1 MKMQQFYNLL
11 ATLAMI
17 FLLIGSVG
25 TLSAQAQSTVS
36 GEVKDESGTALIG
49 ANVVLKGTNKGAL
62 TDANGKFTIAGVAQ
76 GKYTLTISF
85 VGYKTISQEI
95 DVNASAI
102 TVNITSVSDP
112 LALDEVVVTGTFDQR
127 TKLESSIAIT
137 TMNPSVIDQRL
148 PRGTGDL
155 LQAVPGVWVD
165 NSAGEVGTKVVA
177 RGLLPVGNDQIGFQY
192 VSLQEEGLPVMGSQI
207 GFAVIDMFHRNDA
220 NTLRMEAI
228 RGGSASI
235 AVANAPGGIFNFIS
249 KTGGNRFGGSA
260 RMQAGMYANNNSLYR
275 VDVDFGGP
283 IKGNWS
289 YHVGGF
295 YRGDQGA
302 RTLPFN
308 ANEGGQFKANIA
320 NIGKKGSFKLYGKYL
335 SDRNTFFKEI
345 ALNTDLKSGYQ
356 SGENPAVD
364 INNSSTFLDL
374 NANIPDAQ
382 AFVRGASAN
391 PTRNFNSRNGILNQ
405 TWAVGIEADRDLGN
419 GWNVAARARYSSFN
433 QDYLQFQGNI
443 VIPVVPNPFVANN
456 LGYAQFGAGALAS
469 AATYV
474 GAGVPTALAGQ
485 LAGSFAPSVFSPS
498 YFDANTGELLARVIF
513 GAQGPQLDPTVPNKL
528 GKYLLTTAPLNMYN
542 DIQDFQG
549 TVSVSKQA
557 GKHSLNFGGYMANTK
572 IQTKW
577 FVDGVAGRLGPNSSP
592 VRIQF
597 TGPQNLPPAVAGV
610 PALAAAF
617 GGLYG
622 GRTFQATTPEGM
634 VLQSGLAYTVTDM
647 TANILAGFISD
658 NWKVTD
664 KLSIDAG
671 FRYEI
676 VQHRGTKEG
685 WQGGTAIG
693 GLGGVDGNPLTLSDL
708 GSRIRNPASNFAFD
722 FNYSYFSGSLGFN
735 YKISDKSATYARFSR
750 GNKAPELDYYA
761 NNFVNVPIQQ
771 GVVETVTQGELGY
784 KVNSKKVSL
793 SVTGFYSYLDNALLQ
808 LFITNGANSFF
819 TDPTFNATRTIG
831 LEVENNLQITDK
843 FSIRTNLTLQDAKY
857 ARLTYQ
863 NVAASVNPADFFD
876 EDFSG
881 NKVKDVAPVIIDI
894 TPSYKIGKFT
904 PYINYRWFS
913 ERQGNRRNSVSLD
926 AYGVLSAGV
935 MGDITS
941 KFSVAIQ
948 ASNVLNSAGINL
960 FGGYGLQGTTAEDI
974 AVGGIRNLKT
984 GAILPNTDITQLNTL
999 GAPIFARPILPRLI
1013 TVSVSYK
1020 F

>member
-1 MKMQQFYNLL
+1 MKSIYKLLRL
-11 ATLAMI
+11 ATAWLMLFFITTAY
-17 FLLIGSVG
+17 
-25 TLSAQAQSTVS
+25 AQAQSTIV
-36 GEVKDESGTALIG
+36 GEVKGDDGAPLIG

-62 TDANGKFTIAGVAQ
+62 TDANGKFSIAGVAQ

-85 VGYKTISQEI
+85 IGYKTINQEV
-95 DVNASAI
+95 DVNASEV
-102 TVNITSVSDP
+102 TVNVVSESDP
-112 LALDEVVVTGTFDQR
+112 LALDEVIVTGTFDQR

-137 TMNPSVIDQRL
+137 TMSPSVIEQRL

-192 VSLQEEGLPVMGSQI
+192 VSLQEEGLPLMGSQI
-207 GFAVIDMFHRNDA
+207 GFAVVDMFHRNDA

-249 KTGGNRFGGSA
+249 KTGGNKFSGSA
-260 RMQAGMYANNNSLYR
+260 RLQAGLYANSNSLYR

-283 IKGNWS
+283 IAGNWS

-320 NIGKKGSFKLYGKYL
+320 NVGKKGSFKLYGKYL

-356 SGENPAVD
+356 SGEGPATD

-374 NANIPDAQ
+374 NTTMPDAQ
-382 AFVRGASAN
+382 AFVRGASNN

-405 TWAVGIEADRDLGN
+405 TWAIGVEADRDLGS
-419 GWNVAARARYSSFN
+419 GWNIAAKVRYSNFN
-433 QDYLQFQGNI
+433 QDYLQFQGNS
-443 VIPVVPNPFVANN
+443 VLPVVPTFLTPNN
-456 LGYAQFGAGALAS
+456 VGYAQFGAGALAS
-469 AATYV
+469 PATYV
-474 GAGVPTALAGQ
+474 GAGLPAPLAAQ
-485 LAGSFAPSVFSPS
+485 MAGSFAPGIFSPS

-513 GAQGPQLDPTVPNKL
+513 GAQGPQLDPSVPNKL
-528 GKYLLTTAPLNMYN
+528 GKYLLAVAPLNMYN
-542 DIQDFQG
+542 DIQDLQG
-549 TVSVSKQA
+549 ILSVSKQA

-577 FVDGVAGRLGPNSSP
+577 FVDGVTGRLGPNTSP

-597 TGPQNLPPAVAGV
+597 TGPQNLPPAVAGI
-610 PALAAAF
+610 PPLAAAF
-617 GGLYG
+617 GPLFG
-622 GRTFQATTPEGM
+622 GRTFQATTPEGV

-647 TANILAGFISD
+647 TSNVLAGFISD
-658 NWKVTD
+658 NWKATD
-664 KLSIDAG
+664 KLSIDLG
-671 FRYEI
+671 LRYEV
-676 VQHRGTKEG
+676 VQHKGTKDG

-693 GLGGVDGNPLTLSDL
+693 GLGGVDGNPLTLFDL
-708 GSRIRNPASNFAFD
+708 GSRIKNPLSNFAFD
-722 FNYSYFSGSLGFN
+722 FTYAYFSGSLGIN

-761 NNFVNVPIQQ
+761 NNFVNIPIDKK
-771 GVVETVTQGELGY
+771 GAIETVTQAEVGY
-784 KVNSKKVSL
+784 KVNSKTVSL
-793 SVTGFYSYLDNALLQ
+793 TATAFYSYLDNALLQ
-808 LFITNGANSFF
+808 LFISNGANSFF
-819 TDPTFNATRTIG
+819 TDATFNASRTVG
-831 LEVENNLQITDK
+831 LEIENILRPTDK
-843 FSIRTNLTLQDAKY
+843 FSIRTNLTLQNAVY

-863 NVAASVNPADFFD
+863 NTAGSVNKADFFD

-881 NKVKDVAPVIIDI
+881 NKVKDVAPVILDI
-894 TPSYKIGKFT
+894 TPSYRIGKFT

-913 ERQGNRRNSVSLD
+913 ERQGNRRNSVQLAS
-926 AYGVLSAGV
+926 YGVLSLGV
-935 MGDITS
+935 TGDLNS
-941 KFSVAIQ
+941 KFSVALQ
-948 ASNVLNSAGINL
+948 VSNALNSAGINL
-960 FGGYGLQGTTAEDI
+960 FGGYGLQGTTGEDI
-974 AVGGIRNLKT
+974 AVGGVRNLKT
-984 GAILPNTDITQLNTL
+984 NTILPNTDITQLNSL

-1013 TVSVSYK
+1013 TLSVSYK

>member
-1 MKMQQFYNLL
+1 MKKIYYLMMQ
-11 ATLAMI
+11 LAMV
-17 FLLIGSVG
+17 LLMAFFMGS
-25 TLSAQAQSTVS
+25 LSAQAQSTVS
-36 GEVKDESGTALIG
+36 GEVKDEAGAPLIG
-49 ANVVLKGTNKGAL
+49 ANVLLKGTNKGAL
-62 TDANGKFTIAGVAQ
+62 TDVNGKFAIGNVVQ
-76 GKYTLTISF
+76 GKYTIVVSF
-85 VGYKTISQEI
+85 IGYKTISQEI
-95 DVNASAI
+95 EVNSSAV

-112 LALDEVVVTGTFDQR
+112 LALDEVIVTGTFDQR

-137 TMNPSVIDQRL
+137 TMSPSVIDQRL

-177 RGLLPVGNDQIGFQY
+177 RGLIPVGNDQIGFQY

-207 GFAVIDMFHRNDA
+207 GFAVVDMFHRNDA

-249 KTGGNRFGGSA
+249 KTGGSKFGGSA
-260 RMQAGMYANNNSLYR
+260 RLQGGMYANNNSLYR

-320 NIGKKGSFKLYGKYL
+320 NIGKKGSFKLYGKFL

-356 SGENPAVD
+356 SGEGAAVD
-364 INNSSTFLDL
+364 INSSSTFLDL

-382 AFVRGASAN
+382 AFVRGASSN

-405 TWAVGIEADRDLGN
+405 TWAIGVEADRDLGN
-419 GWNVAARARYSSFN
+419 GWNIAAKARYSNFK

-443 VIPVVPNPFVANN
+443 VIPVVPTFLAPNS
-456 LGYAQFGAGALAS
+456 LGYAQFGAAALAS
-469 AATYV
+469 AGTYV
-474 GAGVPTALAGQ
+474 GAGVPAPLAAQ
-485 LAGSFAPSVFSPS
+485 LAGSFAPGVFSPS

-513 GAQGPQLDPTVPNKL
+513 GAAGPQLDPSVPNKL

-542 DIQDFQG
+542 NIQDFQG
-549 TVSVSKQA
+549 IASISKQA
-557 GKHSLNFGGYMANTK
+557 GKHSLNFGGYMANTR

-577 FVDGVAGRLGPNSSP
+577 FVDGVTGRLGPNSSP

-597 TGPQNLPPAVAGV
+597 TGPQTLPAAVAGI
-610 PALAAAF
+610 PPLAAAF

-622 GRTFQATTPEGM
+622 GRTFEATTREGM

-647 TANILAGFISD
+647 TSNILAGFISD

-671 FRYEI
+671 LRYEI
-676 VQHRGTKEG
+676 VKHSGTKEG

-693 GLGGVDGNPLTLSDL
+693 GLGGVDGNPLTTSDL
-708 GSRIRNPASNFAFD
+708 GSRIRNPASNFAFAFD
-722 FNYSYFSGSLGFN
+722 YAYFSGSLGIN

-761 NNFVNVPIQQ
+761 NNFVNIPVDQKGAI
-771 GVVETVTQGELGY
+771 ETVTQAEVGY
-784 KVNSKKVSL
+784 KVNSKTVSL
-793 SVTGFYSYLDNALLQ
+793 TATAFYSYLDNALLQ
-808 LFITNGANSFF
+808 LFISNGANSFF
-819 TDPTFNATRTIG
+819 TDATFNASRTVG
-831 LEVENNLQITDK
+831 LEIENVLRPTDK
-843 FSIRTNLTLQDAKY
+843 FSIRTNLTVQNAVY

-863 NVAASVNPADFFD
+863 NVAGSVNKADFFD

-881 NKVKDVAPVIIDI
+881 NRVKDVAPVILDI

-913 ERQGNRRNSVSLD
+913 ERQGNRRNSIQLAS
-926 AYGVLSAGV
+926 YGVLSAGV
-935 MGDITS
+935 TGDLNAR
-941 KFSVAIQ
+941 FSIAVQ
-948 ASNVLNSAGINL
+948 ASNILNSAGINL
-960 FGGYGLQGTTAEDI
+960 FGGYGLQGTTGEDI
-974 AVGGIRNLKT
+974 AVGGVRNLKT
-984 GAILPNTDITQLNTL
+984 NTVLPNTDITQLNTL